1 MHALEDLG
9 YFCIDNIPPE
19 MLERFFEICLRSDKD
34 GRFAAVADIRS
45 RAMFGDLLAVRK
57 KLAAFKTNTRLLYLA
72 ASDEVLLRR
81 FKETRRRH
89 PLMIDTACSLQDA
102 ITLERQILGD
112 GRESADYVVDTSHL
126 TGGQLKERIA
136 QLFGASMSG
145 MMAVEIVS
153 FGFKFG
159 IPADADLLFDVRC
172 LPNPFYIP
180 QLRPLTG
187 LDAAVRDYI
196 FGFAQS
202 RELLAKINDLICF
215 SLPLYVQEGK
225 SNLVIGV
232 GCTGGRHRSVSF
244 ADEISRC
251 VSQTGTPVTVTH
263 RDCDK

>member
-1 MHALEDLG
+1 MDFLIVTGQSGAGKSQAMHALEDLG

-57 KLAAFKTNTRLLYLA
+57 KLSAFKSNTRLLYLD

-112 GRESADYVVDTSHL
+112 VRESADYVVDTSHL

-145 MMAVEIVS
+145 MMASKSCRSALNSASPRTRICCSTCAACPIRFTSRS
-153 FGFKFG
+153 FG
-159 IPADADLLFDVRC
+159 R
-172 LPNPFYIP
+172 
-180 QLRPLTG
+180 
-187 LDAAVRDYI
+187 
-196 FGFAQS
+196 
-202 RELLAKINDLICF
+202 
-215 SLPLYVQEGK
+215 
-225 SNLVIGV
+225 
-232 GCTGGRHRSVSF
+232 
-244 ADEISRC
+244 
-251 VSQTGTPVTVTH
+251 
-263 RDCDK
+263 